1 MILQNTAKPFTC
13 QLGKCFLLCP
23 DFRKAFVGCSC
34 TSGFFRCKAALYDRF
49 LSLPDA
55 FHIDP
60 DRYICHAAA
69 DKRACMG
76 KTKMQLSFLRKKGFP
91 LPSSASTGHSLT
103 SLSASC
109 TEGNGNQIRESASA
123 GSLII
128 VCSFHMHMPVQAECL
143 L

>member
-1 MILQNTAKPFTC
+1 MILQNTAKPFTGE
-13 QLGKCFLLCP
+13 LGKCFLLCP

-55 FHIDP
+55 FYIDP

-76 KTKMQLSFLRKKGFP
+76 KTKMQLSFLRKKRLSIALFCFRGAFP
-91 LPSSASTGHSLT
+91 DQPL
-103 SLSASC
+103 
-109 TEGNGNQIRESASA
+109 R
-123 GSLII
+123 
-128 VCSFHMHMPVQAECL
+128 L
-143 L
+143 LYGR